1 MNKSVPRILSGSASC
16 IVKYILYKLNKT
28 KHKNLFSALFPASQ
42 ALVGNIEK
50 KEINLSGYLHFMAYT
65 DMYFS
70 LKLCMY
76 GANAEWTHFLEDSKI
91 IARISRWVQRQID
104 VLVPERWSKGI

>member
-1 MNKSVPRILSGSASC
+1 MLAFSEKVGAKNFARFSELHCQVHTLQIKQ
-16 IVKYILYKLNKT
+16 NNT
-28 KHKNLFSALFPASQ
+28 KHKHLFSALFPASQ

-50 KEINLSGYLHFMAYT
+50 KEINPSGYLHFMAYT
-65 DMYFS
+65 SDMYFT

-91 IARISRWVQRQID
+91 ITRISR
-104 VLVPERWSKGI
+104 